1 MFIHN
6 FDPILIDLGF
16 LQIRWYS
23 ISYILGI
30 LIGWIYANRIIK
42 STTSNEYNFIQ
53 ITTKQFDD
61 LIIYLVIGIILGG
74 RLGYVIFYNLDYY
87 SQNLLEVFKL
97 WHGGM
102 SFHGGLVG
110 VIISIIIF
118 SKITK
123 VNFFKFSD
131 IVSCVAPIGIF
142 LGRIA
147 NFINGELYGKITTLP
162 WGIVFPNAGNLL
174 RHPSQIY
181 EAALEGIFLFLI
193 INYLALKKKFLYKT
207 GYISGIFL
215 ILYSILRIFSEI
227 FREPDIHLGLIFN
240 YFSMGTFLSL
250 LTIIVGLF
258 IILFIKKNEQNN

>member
-193 INYLALKKKFLYKT
+193 INYLALKKELIYKT
-207 GYISGIFL
+207 GFISAFFL
-215 ILYSILRIFSEI
+215 IAYSVLRIFSEI
-227 FREPDIHLGLIFN
+227 FREPDIQLGLLFN
-240 YFSMGTFLSL
+240 SFSMGTLLSL

-258 IILFIKKNEQNN
+258 IVKSLKKNE